1 MKADALKEE
10 VAKILNE
17 APKSRKLL
25 VENYSN
31 FMDVADYCRNNYLQ
45 SGGGA
50 SEALEETKTL
60 TAQSLA
66 SIAYQISTLATSVLS
81 LLDAQ
86 TDQLRHMESSVNL
99 IGQTVAMHREK
110 VSRREIGVFTVAQRV
125 PCGPKILRA
134 PAQPRPPYSR
144 RPISYQQLDGLGH
157 GVKPTGKEPEGAGSV
172 RMPAS
177 STRSSG
183 KAAAEGLRGAAAPSG
198 GSSTFR
204 KAVAPPTIPLQRDAP
219 DERPPSPADYAVTP
233 PETRPSALFLS
244 VTPPPSLET
253 VPEES
258 SLPPPSPPPPDPD
271 PDHSFPVPS
280 NEEPELPPPP
290 PAILEVDAALPPRKS
305 DPPGRCV
312 SLRVRSGPASRRRR
326 HARSLF
332 LPAVQSLLIPPP
344 PPYPPPSAPPR
355 PSSAHRLRLPARL
368 EHLDL
373 ELPSLPPLPS
383 PLDSRPASD
392 DAPAAEELRGA
403 PPHYLEKVVALYRY
417 EAAEPGDLSLAEGDV
432 IYLTHRHD
440 DGWSEGVL
448 RGRRG
453 FFPDNYVR
461 SCG

>member
-1 MKADALKEE
+1 MTMVLIVFVGFILAGNPNKEIRL
-10 VAKILNE
+10 VSQGTTPRVLACCDGT
-17 APKSRKLL
+17 KLGSL
-25 VENYSN
+25 QLTR
-31 FMDVADYCRNNYLQ
+31 FGHQ

-290 PAILEVDAALPPRKS
+290 PAILEVD
-305 DPPGRCV
+305 
-312 SLRVRSGPASRRRR
+312 
-326 HARSLF
+326 
-332 LPAVQSLLIPPP
+332 
-344 PPYPPPSAPPR
+344 
-355 PSSAHRLRLPARL
+355 
-368 EHLDL
+368 DL